1 MPRLTEALI
10 RKRAE
15 HNDGVLS
22 DLEEVALHQ
31 QEIERIESIEACC
44 RHIKILL
51 LQNNIIPK
59 MEGLNKLKELEY
71 LNLAL
76 NNIPKIEGIEGCESL
91 KKLDL
96 TVNFVGVESLEES
109 IYNLK
114 ANIRLEDLYLTGNPC
129 EDWPGIRA
137 YITAHLPQIKQ
148 LDGKLILPHDRI
160 QARQQLPKLQSDLE
174 CAVQASL
181 AKKFADAGKPVNEG
195 AYTIESRNEMY
206 LELAAQKEEK
216 EANERRRMGTE
227 PKPARVVPG
236 VYNARGEIRQCN
248 EGKYDFEID
257 DTSDPTKILFEL
269 GVPKYLDTTALDVDV
284 NPLYVRCVIKDKVT
298 QLKLP
303 SEVRPDASKVQ
314 RSRMTG
320 SLRIEMPLVDPR
332 PSRASTGSKQPELEP
347 LQPAGAPPKPA
358 QAGGAGGAVSVNG
371 IYKDPR
377 KLAKHTQ
384 SELLHEV
391 KTTRVVAETPSVL
404 GGAGAGGNGGGGGDD
419 DDDDDGVP
427 PLVPITSS
435 HR

>member
-31 QEIERIESIEACC
+31 QELERIESLEACC

-59 MEGLNKLKELEY
+59 MEGLTKLKELEY

-76 NNIPKIEGIEGCESL
+76 NNISKVEGIEGCESL

-114 ANIRLEDLYLTGNPC
+114 ANIKLEDLYMTGNPC
-129 EDWPGIRA
+129 EDWPGFRA
-137 YITAHLPQIKQ
+137 YVTAHLPQMKQ
-148 LDGKLILPHDRI
+148 LDGKLILPNERI
-160 QARQQLPKLQSDLE
+160 KARQQLPQLQSSLE

-181 AKKFADAGKPVNEG
+181 AKKAADAGKPVNEG
-195 AYTIESRNEMY
+195 AYTVESRNEMY
-206 LELAAQKEEK
+206 MELAAQKEEK
-216 EANERRRMGTE
+216 DANERRRMGTE
-227 PKPARVVPG
+227 PKPPRVVPG

-269 GVPKYLDTTALDVDV
+269 GVPKYLDTGALDVDV
-284 NPLYVRCVIKDKVT
+284 NPLYVRCVVRDKVT

-303 SEVRPDASKVQ
+303 SEIRPDASKVQ

-332 PSRASTGSKQPELEP
+332 PVRASTGGQQPELEP
-347 LQPAGAPPKPA
+347 LQPAGAPSRPSL
-358 QAGGAGGAVSVNG
+358 AGGAGGAVSVHG

-377 KLAKHTQ
+377 TLAKHTKG
-384 SELLHEV
+384 ELLHEV
-391 KTTRVVAETPSVL
+391 RTTRAAAEAPSVL
-404 GGAGAGGNGGGGGDD
+404 GGGGD

-427 PLVPITSS
+427 PLLPVTSS